1 MRNTAKSLQIN
12 NILLQEPS
20 GENSVIVSAEFGGG
34 LKESATSS
42 KIIPYIRR
50 DDKRISSKV
59 NSDIGS
65 STSLV

>member
-1 MRNTAKSLQIN
+1 MKSLQIN

-20 GENSVIVSAEFGGG
+20 GENSVVVSAEFGGG

-42 KIIPYIRR
+42 KIIPIIRR
-50 DDKRISSKV
+50 EEKKINSKL

-65 STSLV
+65 SNSLV